1 MSRGTHVNVTVD
13 FNKWC
18 KGRYD
23 VRIPLHQPIKQLL
36 GNLIETLQLDID
48 KNVLFAIKVA
58 DKELL
63 LADDDRLVD
72 HPVTNGDILLVLK
85 S

>member
-13 FNKWC
+13 FNVWC
-18 KGRYD
+18 KERYD

-48 KNVLFAIKVA
+48 KAILFAIKVA

>member
-1 MSRGTHVNVTVD
+1 MHRDTHVNVTID
-13 FNKWC
+13 FSNWC

-36 GNLIETLQLDID
+36 GNLIEALNLEID
-48 KNVLFAIKVA
+48 KAFLFAIKVTE
-58 DKELL
+58 KELL

-85 S
+85 A

>member
-13 FNKWC
+13 FNVWC

-48 KNVLFAIKVA
+48 KAILFSIKIT

>member
-13 FNKWC
+13 FSKWC
-18 KGRYD
+18 KGSYD

-36 GNLIETLQLDID
+36 GNLIETLQLDLD
-48 KNVLFAIKVA
+48 KAALFAIKVA